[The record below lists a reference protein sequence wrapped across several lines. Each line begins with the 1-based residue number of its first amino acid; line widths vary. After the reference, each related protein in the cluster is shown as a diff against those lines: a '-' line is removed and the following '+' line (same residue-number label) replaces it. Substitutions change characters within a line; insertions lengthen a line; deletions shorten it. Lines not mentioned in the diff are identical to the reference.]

1 MQKVRQYFENTSLH
15 GPKYIT
21 EYGRHFIEKIFW
33 LIVVIA
39 ATILGVYLTIR
50 IVDKWNQTPIL
61 TSISTTNYPLHQI
74 PFPAVTI
81 CPNTKGLRGK
91 IVHEIC
97 RQNWTEKMDPDQ
109 VLLSLYN
116 SVSPILGT
124 DYEFDNHTDDPLGL
138 NITETISLLKRVS
151 PRCSDYILQCTWNSV
166 KYHCNQ
172 LFKVASTDVGFCC
185 SFNLVPPNQILSNV
199 GISDNLEDDYE
210 DDENEYDY
218 GNAGDYDD
226 DVSVEDYAAMTSS
239 CGNWL
244 TYLLANGTLEDW
256 TGTCQEVPKTSTHHQ
271 SNKTTDVFEQKY
283 IAGHGLDKG
292 LSILID
298 SLVCE
303 FLSNDFFDGLKVYVH
318 NSDTFPEVGQ
328 RGFIIDKGT
337 VNYVALNA
345 YITQSSVNTERY
357 DNLTRGCNFAHERQL
372 KYYKNYTR
380 ANCELEAKID
390 GFKENCGCKPYYFPG
405 DLVICDREGMQCVH
419 RNQSNFK
426 RKHI

>member
-185 SFNLVPPNQILSNV
+185 SFNLVPPNQILSN
-199 GISDNLEDDYE
+199 
-210 DDENEYDY
+210 
-218 GNAGDYDD
+218 
-226 DVSVEDYAAMTSS
+226 
-239 CGNWL
+239 
-244 TYLLANGTLEDW
+244 
-256 TGTCQEVPKTSTHHQ
+256 

-405 DLVICDREGMQCVH
+405 D
-419 RNQSNFK
+419 
-426 RKHI
+426 

>member
-151 PRCSDYILQCTWNSV
+151 PRCSDYMHLEFGQVTLQPTLQSRFYRCWILLQ
-166 KYHCNQ
+166 
-172 LFKVASTDVGFCC
+172 F
-185 SFNLVPPNQILSNV
+185 
-199 GISDNLEDDYE
+199 
-210 DDENEYDY
+210 
-218 GNAGDYDD
+218 
-226 DVSVEDYAAMTSS
+226 
-239 CGNWL
+239 
-244 TYLLANGTLEDW
+244 
-256 TGTCQEVPKTSTHHQ
+256 
-271 SNKTTDVFEQKY
+271 
-283 IAGHGLDKG
+283 
-292 LSILID
+292 
-298 SLVCE
+298 
-303 FLSNDFFDGLKVYVH
+303 
-318 NSDTFPEVGQ
+318 
-328 RGFIIDKGT
+328 
-337 VNYVALNA
+337 
-345 YITQSSVNTERY
+345 
-357 DNLTRGCNFAHERQL
+357 
-372 KYYKNYTR
+372 
-380 ANCELEAKID
+380 
-390 GFKENCGCKPYYFPG
+390 
-405 DLVICDREGMQCVH
+405 
-419 RNQSNFK
+419 
-426 RKHI
+426 